1 MQQAWADDYRSNT
14 IDEYVFT
21 NEKQRELITHWIKQ
35 GSIPHCLFSG
45 SSGTGKSTLA
55 KLLIKELKVD
65 EFDVLEANG
74 SKEARKVEWIDTLI
88 NFCSTMPF
96 GDFKIVFIDEADYM
110 NIHSVQ
116 PALRNLMEDYNRT
129 VRFILTC
136 NLPARIMPAIH
147 SRCEQGRMHIEKL
160 DKNEFT
166 ARVATVLVT
175 ENIEFDLDT
184 LDTYIKVT
192 YPDLRKCINFVQQN
206 TQDGKL
212 LGANKSD
219 AGQADYKI
227 QMVELFKQGKIQAA
241 RKLLCGSARP
251 EEMEG
256 IYRWCYDN
264 LDLFGKDEESKDS
277 ALLVIKQG
285 LCDHTIIADPEI
297 NLSAVMVK
305 LARLQ

>member
-184 LDTYIKVT
+184 LDTFVEAK
-192 YPDLRKCINFVQQN
+192 YPDLRKCLHMVQAN
-206 TQDGKL
+206 STTGKLISPTETTQDSKDWVL
-212 LGANKSD
+212 EA
-219 AGQADYKI
+219 AG
-227 QMVELFKQGKIQAA
+227 LFKAGKFNEA
-241 RKLLCGSARP
+241 RKIMCSQATQ
-251 EEMEG
+251 EDMEG
-256 IYRWCYDN
+256 MFTWMYSN
-264 LDLFGKDEESKDS
+264 LDLWSDTPEGKDR
-277 ALLVIKQG
+277 A
-285 LCDHTIIADPEI
+285 IIIIRDAMAKAPLMADQEI
-297 NLSAVMVK
+297 NLSACFAE
-305 LARLQ
+305 LGQI

>member
-45 SSGTGKSTLA
+45 GSGTGKSTLA

-116 PALRNLMEDYNRT
+116 PALRNLMEDYSRT

-184 LDTYIKVT
+184 LDTFVEAK
-192 YPDLRKCINFVQQN
+192 YPDLRKCLHMVQAN
-206 TQDGKL
+206 STTGKLISPTETTQDSKDWVL
-212 LGANKSD
+212 EA
-219 AGQADYKI
+219 AG
-227 QMVELFKQGKIQAA
+227 LFKAGKFNEA
-241 RKLLCGSARP
+241 RKIMCSQATQ
-251 EEMEG
+251 EDMEG
-256 IYRWCYDN
+256 MFTWMYSN
-264 LDLFGKDEESKDS
+264 LDLWSDTPEGQDR
-277 ALLVIKQG
+277 A
-285 LCDHTIIADPEI
+285 IIIIRDAMAKAPLMADQEI
-297 NLSAVMVK
+297 NLSACFAE
-305 LARLQ
+305 LGQI